1 MTEKVTGY
9 SATQIALHWAVV
21 ILVAFQ
27 FLAHNAIEAS
37 WRSFVNDELPPQGST
52 VLTYM
57 HVTAGLLILGLALC
71 RLYLRATRGAPA
83 PPKDEPRL
91 LKLVSEGVHGLI
103 YLLLLA
109 LPASGA
115 VAWFMGVRPAAE
127 IHGLLEKLLLFF
139 IAAHI
144 AGALFQH
151 LIRRSDV
158 MMRMFDPERSS
169 KPAWKKSA

>member
-1 MTEKVTGY
+1 MEDVIMAEKVTGY

-21 ILVAFQ
+21 VLVTFQ

-37 WRSFVNDELPPQGST
+37 WTSFVDGEPPPVGNT

-57 HVTAGLLILGLALC
+57 HVTAGLLVLGLALC
-71 RLYLRATRGAPA
+71 RLYLRISRGAPA
-83 PPKDEPRL
+83 PPHDEPQF
-91 LKLVSEGVHGLI
+91 LKLISEGVHGMI

-109 LPASGA
+109 LPSSGA
-115 VAWFMGVRPAAE
+115 VAWFMGVRPAAG
-127 IHGLLEKLLLFF
+127 IHGLLEKLLLFL

-151 LIRRSDV
+151 LVRRSDV

-169 KPAWKKSA
+169 

>member
-1 MTEKVTGY
+1 MAEKVTGY

-21 ILVAFQ
+21 VLVTFQ
-27 FLAHNAIEAS
+27 FLAHNAIEVS
-37 WRSFVNDELPPQGST
+37 WTSYVNDELPPRGNA
-52 VLTYM
+52 VLAYM

-71 RLYLRATRGAPA
+71 RLYLRITRGAPA
-83 PPKDEPRL
+83 PPQNEPRFF
-91 LKLVSEGVHGLI
+91 KLISEGVHGMI

-127 IHGLLEKLLLFF
+127 IHGLLEKLLLFL

-151 LIRRSDV
+151 LVRRSDV
-158 MMRMFDPERSS
+158 MMRMFEPEHSS